1 MPNNGIEE
9 RDNQNFSE
17 QNLDLNL
24 NARGEASVLPSDDAK
39 VYGAFKCY
47 FFTPKRGDI
56 WGAFCLMF
64 DGTDGDVLDNVF
76 WVTRSLAGSP
86 VDVTSH
92 WKTLNKLIP
101 QMGAYE
107 KSLGDKLSALLLDA
121 LSSET
126 RAALCQSANQPELLK
141 SASDEI
147 RNRFE
152 RATHCFLEFK
162 TSFEL
167 LSVQDLANAGILV
180 KDSAPA
186 ESDTPKTQSTEKSIT
201 LINCA
206 PVIDPV
212 HGKPVSELE
221 PGDMVEVRIQG
232 GVGAGDMIHKFLT
245 STNQDAVFPI
255 DRVEK
260 ASADKTYV
268 FLKINDEL
276 QGLIS
281 STKDIRLRVLN
292 IKGQKR
298 TSISVNMDNVILFGV
313 LAVAFVVIVLVIRYV
328 LF

>member
-1 MPNNGIEE
+1 MPNNGNEE
-9 RDNQNFSE
+9 RDNQNFNE
-17 QNLDLNL
+17 QNL
-24 NARGEASVLPSDDAK
+24 NARGEASVLPSAASSDGTQ
-39 VYGAFKCY
+39 VYCALKCY

-56 WGAFCLMF
+56 WGAFCLIF
-64 DGTDGDVLDNVF
+64 DGADGDVMDSVF
-76 WVTRSLAGSP
+76 WATRSLTSAP
-86 VDVTSH
+86 VDVTAH

-101 QMGAYE
+101 QMGTYE
-107 KSLGDKLSALLLDA
+107 KFLGDKLSALLLDA

-126 RAALCQSANQPELLK
+126 RVALCQSASQPELLK
-141 SASDEI
+141 SVSDEI

-162 TSFEL
+162 ISFEL
-167 LSVQDLANAGILV
+167 LSAQDLINAGVLV
-180 KDSAPA
+180 KDDASAEPETAQTQPA
-186 ESDTPKTQSTEKSIT
+186 EKAIT
-201 LINCA
+201 LINCV
-206 PVIDPV
+206 PIIDPV

-221 PGDMVEVRIQG
+221 PGDMVEVKIQG

-245 STNQDAVFPI
+245 STNQDAVFPV

-260 ASADKTYV
+260 SNADKTYI

-276 QGLIS
+276 QGLVT

-292 IKGQKR
+292 IKGQKKM
-298 TSISVNMDNVILFGV
+298 SISVNMDNVIFSGV